1 MLSMTSA
8 RFIVSELA
16 PLLLLPRE
24 ISTGRTITSTTTTTT
39 TAIRSLLSPPI
50 PRLRR
55 TTTMMWRGGLVA
67 GRGGLRMMRMVN
79 CNW

>member
-1 MLSMTSA
+1 MTSA

-16 PLLLLPRE
+16 PLLLPRE

-39 TAIRSLLSPPI
+39 TTTVIRSLLSPPI